1 MDRKMEM
8 EHGACSGVGGR
19 LIGTGP
25 RLGGVFLSRRLT
37 LKDKGLRGQSAPVTA
52 AEVTEPVVC

>member
-1 MDRKMEM
+1 MEM